1 MKPVCPSCL
10 CPLSSTPLQGS
21 QFTVKLPENTR
32 PSCLRHSDSALFL
45 RIGAGGVQ
53 DSLGGWE
60 GEPVQLPGP
69 PAQGEPPVGQGEEGV
84 RRLCLAHISS
94 PVGRTGWSPAFAVP
108 SHYTEG
114 SWSPGAWGVERGEVG
129 TELGPLA
136 GLPAVL
142 SRALAGIW
150 LPSCSTK
157 TTRSLFSLTSFL
169 LLPGQQEISCA
180 LASPVADLKP
190 SEGHSGEDSFPATPT
205 TWPLSLVMTRGA
217 SFLPVPG
224 SHCSLVYYVTNPPT
238 SSLPTPLLP
247 ASKIGS
253 QMMSRPM
260 LHPCLAG
267 YWPALLLVLKSTL
280 RMGLPF
286 TPAPVMQSPSALA
299 SLTPSYA
306 PPPPRPRH
314 STYLECHPPLAI
326 W

>member
-1 MKPVCPSCL
+1 M
-10 CPLSSTPLQGS
+10 
-21 QFTVKLPENTR
+21 
-32 PSCLRHSDSALFL
+32 
-45 RIGAGGVQ
+45 
-53 DSLGGWE
+53 
-60 GEPVQLPGP
+60 
-69 PAQGEPPVGQGEEGV
+69 
-84 RRLCLAHISS
+84 
-94 PVGRTGWSPAFAVP
+94 
-108 SHYTEG
+108 
-114 SWSPGAWGVERGEVG
+114 G

-190 SEGHSGEDSFPATPT
+190 SEGRSGEDSFPATPT

-280 RMGLPF
+280 SMGLPF

-306 PPPPRPRH
+306 PRAPSIPPTWNAILPWPSGNIQPPFHGGQCGVEKNAKALDLVQSLLCCVTLGRSVRLSGPSHLLCKRGTARPI
-314 STYLECHPPLAI
+314 S
-326 W
+326 